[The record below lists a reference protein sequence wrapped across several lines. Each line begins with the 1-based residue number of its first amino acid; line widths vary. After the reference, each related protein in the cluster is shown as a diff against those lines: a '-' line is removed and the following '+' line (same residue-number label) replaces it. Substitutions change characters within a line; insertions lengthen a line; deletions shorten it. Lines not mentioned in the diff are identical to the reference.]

1 MLSKRSSARLG
12 VRLDGLAPE
21 RRSGYPSKKG
31 DSGLALLAAVDDL
44 FFAARIRETARQ
56 VAVPVDVVPT
66 AKFESAVGR
75 LQNANE
81 RTAVLVDLNSA
92 QAPDLIRRLKTGP
105 DPNRFFVVGFV
116 SHVASDLISAARE
129 AGCDQVM
136 ARSAFTKQLP
146 DLLRQLVAQP

>member
-1 MLSKRSSARLG
+1 M
-12 VRLDGLAPE
+12 
-21 RRSGYPSKKG
+21 
-31 DSGLALLAAVDDL
+31 
-44 FFAARIRETARQ
+44 
-56 VAVPVDVVPT
+56 PVDIVPI
-66 AKFESAVGR
+66 AKFESAVAR
-75 LQNANE
+75 MQDAKEL
-81 RTAVLVDLNSA
+81 TAVLVDLNSA

-105 DPNRFFVVGFV
+105 DPGRFFVIGFV